1 MYAGAV
7 MTGSVYVRQGP
18 GLEYE
23 LLGMVLSRGQTIEVV
38 AVYGTW
44 AQARWTPQNG
54 VQVVGWVPMA
64 WVGALAPFPEQIIT
78 PTAVP

>member
-1 MYAGAV
+1 

-23 LLGMVLSRGQTIEVV
+23 LLGMVLSRGQVIEIV
-38 AVYGTW
+38 AAYGSW
-44 AQARWTPQNG
+44 VQARWTPQNG
-54 VQVVGWVPMA
+54 AEVVGWVPMA
-64 WVGALAPFPEQIIT
+64 WVGTLTPIPDYIVT